1 MKGNIFL
8 KLILLV
14 VGIGLIIGGKV
25 TYDKFQKKMD
35 TYVPT
40 TSVVVGYDEKW
51 DEDSITYAPIVSYF
65 VEGKEYHAV
74 YTSYSSFPAD
84 LGEELEIR
92 YNRFN
97 PTDVVFEQE
106 SSHIWMFVIG
116 GLFVAVSIAMFFVKP
131 KRREEEMY

>member
-1 MKGNIFL
+1 MKGNIFI

-14 VGIGLIIGGKV
+14 VGIGLIIAGKV
-25 TYDKFQKKMD
+25 MYDKFQKKMN

-40 TSVVVGYDEKW
+40 TSVVVDYAEKW
-51 DEDSITYAPIVSYF
+51 DDDSITYAPIVSYI
-65 VEGKEYHAV
+65 VEGEEYHAV

-106 SSHIWMFVIG
+106 SNHIWMFVIG
-116 GLFVAVSIAMFFVKP
+116 GLFVVASLVMFFVKP
-131 KRREEEMY
+131 KHREEEMY